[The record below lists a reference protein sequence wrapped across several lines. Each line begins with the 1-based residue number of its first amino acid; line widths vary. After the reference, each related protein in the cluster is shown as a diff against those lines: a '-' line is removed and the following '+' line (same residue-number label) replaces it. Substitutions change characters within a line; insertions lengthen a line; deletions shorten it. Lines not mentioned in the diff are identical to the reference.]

1 MVKNLDA
8 VMKPRSI
15 AVIGASERQE
25 AFGCSIFKNLLEYGF
40 AGDLYPINNK
50 SETIFNVKAYKSI
63 LDVPGDVDMAVI
75 VIPNKFVPQ
84 VIEECGQKGV
94 KGLVIIT
101 AGYKETGKDG
111 AQLER
116 ELAEQINKLGMTAI
130 GPNCLGILNTEPSV
144 HMDASFAEEMP
155 LAGKTAFVSQSGA
168 LGAAILNIS
177 KDMNVGLSQ
186 FVSMGNKA
194 VVNEATLVEYWGEE
208 ENVNQI
214 LLYVESIE
222 DPQTFRELAAKISKK
237 KPVIAVKAGRSSA
250 GAKAASSHTGALAG
264 ADLAADALLKQ
275 CGVIRANSVLEL
287 FQYAQIFNNCDL
299 PKGNRVG
306 IVTNTGGPGI
316 MATDALSE
324 YGLTIADYSEETR
337 RRCRE
342 FLPSAASVGNPID
355 MIASAPIEH
364 YQKTLEVVMNDPNVD
379 IIMVIYVPFLGV
391 EPMDCAKAIMEIK
404 AQHPEKPIVC
414 VFMTK
419 LDFFSQISKV
429 DINVPFY
436 QYPEDAA
443 KAISQLDAQRRWAAK
458 PLGTQPVYNVNK
470 DIAKQ
475 LFIQALYEGR
485 DQLTT
490 LESIDLLSAYGIRTC
505 KYDFAANL
513 EDAVKVANEIGY
525 PVVMKI
531 TSTKISHK
539 TEIGGVI
546 VNIKSENELKD
557 AYNGLIE
564 RLRSKGLEDSL
575 DGVIIQEMVK
585 GDREMVCGIATDP
598 QYGHLMMFGLGG
610 IYVETIKD
618 IIFRVGPINDN
629 DADEMVKSVKAYK
642 ILMGSRG
649 ELPANIDQIKET
661 LLRLSQ
667 LIKDFP
673 FIEELDINPLKVS
686 DKTGEGVAVDGRIKI
701 KAEHAIKE
709 LSSCGSCCS
718 SCSSCGSS
726 CG

>member
-8 VMKPRSI
+8 VMKPKSI

-63 LDVPGDVDMAVI
+63 LDVPGPVDMAVI

-222 DPQTFRELAAKISKK
+222 DPQTFRELASKISKK

-324 YGLTIADYSEETR
+324 YGLVIADYSEETR

-404 AQHPEKPIVC
+404 AQHPEKPIVS

-443 KAISQLDAQRRWAAK
+443 KAISKLDAQRQWAAK
-458 PLGTQPVYNVNK
+458 PLGTEPVYNVNK

-490 LESIDLLSAYGIRTC
+490 LESIDVLTAYGIRTC
-505 KYDFAANL
+505 KYDFADNL
-513 EDAVKVANEIGY
+513 EDAVKAANEIGY

-546 VNIKSENELKD
+546 VNIKSEAELRD

-564 RLRSKGLEDSL
+564 RLRSKSLEDSL

-618 IIFRVGPINDN
+618 IIFRVGPINSN

-649 ELPANIDQIKET
+649 ELPANIEQIEET

-686 DKTGEGVAVDGRIKI
+686 DKSGEGVAVDGRIKI
-701 KAEHAIKE
+701 KAEYAIKE

-718 SCSSCGSS
+718 SCSSCSS

>member
-63 LDVPGDVDMAVI
+63 LDVPGHVDMAVI

-194 VVNEATLVEYWGEE
+194 VVNEAALVEYWGEE

-222 DPQTFRELAAKISKK
+222 DPQTFRELASKISKK

-391 EPMDCAKAIMEIK
+391 EPMDCAKAIMEMK
-404 AQHPEKPIVC
+404 EKHPEKPIVC

-458 PLGTQPVYNVNK
+458 PLGTQPVYNVNQ

-513 EDAVKVANEIGY
+513 EDALKVANEIGY

-564 RLRSKGLEDSL
+564 RLRSKGLENSL

-701 KAEHAIKE
+701 KAEYAIKE

-718 SCSSCGSS
+718 SCSSCSS